1 MSSFDEVCI
10 VHHSLLPRAADL
22 AAQITEKYK
31 DQCRWWNANE
41 ATLAQ
46 EETAERLR
54 NTDLIVTIGGDG
66 TILRGM
72 HAAILHGIP
81 VLGVNM
87 GRVGFMSEIDS
98 GDALGEIEWYLDGN
112 GRIDERAMLE
122 ATLGGENASYHALN
136 DVTVH
141 RGAELRM
148 IEVKA
153 VIDDAELSTFRGDG
167 VIVSTSTGSTG
178 YNLQLGG
185 PVIDPNSSVFLLKPI
200 AGHMS
205 QFGGVVLDS
214 NSELELTLDTTADAT
229 LTIDGYISRT
239 MQAGRSVLLTRSE
252 HSAKFLRR
260 GDKSAYWEGLS
271 DRLGMRIGAVRRGEG
286 SSR

>member
-1 MSSFDEVCI
+1 
-10 VHHSLLPRAADL
+10 
-22 AAQITEKYK
+22 
-31 DQCRWWNANE
+31 
-41 ATLAQ
+41 
-46 EETAERLR
+46 
-54 NTDLIVTIGGDG
+54 
-66 TILRGM
+66 
-72 HAAILHGIP
+72 
-81 VLGVNM
+81 
-87 GRVGFMSEIDS
+87 MSEIDS
-98 GDALGEIEWYLDGN
+98 GDALEEIAWYLDGN
-112 GRIDERAMLE
+112 GRLDERVMLE
-122 ATLGGENASYHALN
+122 ATLGGGKASYHALN

-148 IEVKA
+148 IEVRA
-153 VIDDAELSTFRGDG
+153 VIDDVELSTFRGDG
-167 VIVSTSTGSTG
+167 VIVATSTGSTG

-239 MQAGRSVLLTRSE
+239 MQIGDVVRLTRSK
-252 HSAKFLRR
+252 HSARFLRR
-260 GDKSAYWEGLS
+260 GPKSAYWEGLS

-286 SSR
+286 FGR